1 MLPPCRA
8 WNDLHRRS
16 AGAEDF
22 AAMAK
27 RSDEDLFQILIGQI
41 RQDREIYIII
51 SKALGILGHAEL
63 FEPVR
68 HLLHRLPPCRLTG
81 NLRSQ
86 ELTNNRHGLVGR
98 LYC

>member
-63 FEPVR
+63 FEPAPSPASSAAP
-68 HLLHRLPPCRLTG
+68 LPTDRQPSEPRAY
-81 NLRSQ
+81 Q
-86 ELTNNRHGLVGR
+86 
-98 LYC
+98 